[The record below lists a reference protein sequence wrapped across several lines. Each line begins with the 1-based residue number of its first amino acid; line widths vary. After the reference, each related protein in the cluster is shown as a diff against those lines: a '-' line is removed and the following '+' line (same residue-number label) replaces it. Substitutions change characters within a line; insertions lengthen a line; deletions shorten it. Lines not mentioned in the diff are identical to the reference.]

1 MNSYPKTLKWK
12 SSKQTRGKASVK
24 DKNGGQT
31 IVIQRKQL
39 DMTNLRFVCYV
50 ITFQDKLYRNL
61 VSVQQSIHFTA
72 LSISVFYSNCIRL
85 INNVEN
91 ESCILKG
98 KLWTI
103 ISAHAHA
110 LTAFCA
116 CTWLISTMNWFLHP
130 FRAFLYRHISQIF
143 HKWCWRT
150 LSSQSCVT
158 LFG

>member
-1 MNSYPKTLKWK
+1 M
-12 SSKQTRGKASVK
+12 K

-72 LSISVFYSNCIRL
+72 FSISVFYSNCIRL

-98 KLWTI
+98 KL
-103 ISAHAHA
+103 
-110 LTAFCA
+110 
-116 CTWLISTMNWFLHP
+116 
-130 FRAFLYRHISQIF
+130 
-143 HKWCWRT
+143 
-150 LSSQSCVT
+150 
-158 LFG
+158 